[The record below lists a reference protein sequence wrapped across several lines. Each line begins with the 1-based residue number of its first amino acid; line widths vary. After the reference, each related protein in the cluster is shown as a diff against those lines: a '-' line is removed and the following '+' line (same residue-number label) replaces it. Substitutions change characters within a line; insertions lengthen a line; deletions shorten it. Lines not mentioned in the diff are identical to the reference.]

1 MTSITPL
8 SPIEIESFLL
18 QIAVLLGVA
27 YIGGQILKSWN
38 QPTLIG
44 NILGGVLLGPTILG
58 HWFPDFQ
65 MLIFKPDQTQT
76 NMLSAIT
83 WVGLLLFLMEAGID
97 VNINVLKRT
106 GSQSFWV
113 SSGGLVVP
121 LLSGFTLGALIPE
134 NFLIKPSDRFTLS
147 LFLAVSM
154 SISALPPIAMVLREK
169 SMLRHKI
176 GQIALGSAMI
186 DDIVAWI
193 LVAVMTSLYIT
204 GHFDG
209 LAAAKTSGAA
219 LMFLGI
225 SYAIARPLMTRFISW
240 HNRISPG
247 ASAQLSVLIFCG
259 ITGGVITSW
268 LGLESA
274 LGVFV
279 IGILIGAAPSLQKN
293 AVHALSLIVSAFLAP
308 LYFGLAGLR
317 LNLWTV
323 FEWDTFSLL
332 LTVLSVAFISK
343 LIGVYLGAS
352 IAGLSKW
359 ERIFLGFGMNA
370 RGGTEIIIATIGLS
384 IGLLSK
390 ELYSIIV
397 VMAIV
402 TVILAVPLMTWAL
415 SRVMPEGEPADPSAL
430 QFICEE
436 ALADPH
442 TALDAVQ
449 NEEIRLAKKLKK
461 YCLAMRNSEGSHGN
475 EQLQQI
481 VVPFDAVATSI
492 EFFQKQLASQT
503 LCPSTS
509 AQLIGLQ
516 NTLGLLRYI
525 EESFRVLCMNI
536 ANIPQQSAMFR
547 DWVTYADMFDLL
559 LDAMI
564 EALSLR
570 DTASVNKFTE
580 LTKNNGRFL
589 DGLRDDCF
597 TLGNI
602 EERNSLFQVA
612 HLFEQTLWLFQVIAH
627 TLRPVQA
634 LAVDGGESCS
644 PAGGNLT

>member
-1 MTSITPL
+1 MTSIRPL

-27 YIGGQILKSWN
+27 YVGGQVFKRWK

-44 NILGGVLLGPTILG
+44 NIIAGVLLGPTILG
-58 HWFPDFQ
+58 HWFPEFQ
-65 MLIFKPDQTQT
+65 ILIFKPDQTQA

-97 VNINVLKRT
+97 VNLNVLKRT
-106 GSQSFWV
+106 GSQSIWV
-113 SSGGLVVP
+113 SAGGLVIP
-121 LLSGFTLGALIPE
+121 MISGFTLGALIPE
-134 NFLIKPSDRFTLS
+134 NFLIKSSDRFTLS

-176 GQIALGSAMI
+176 GQIALGSAML

-193 LVAVMTSLYIT
+193 LVAVMTSLYLT

-209 LAAAKTSGAA
+209 LAAAKTTGAA
-219 LMFLGI
+219 LTFLGI
-225 SYAIARPLMTRFISW
+225 SYAVARPLMTRFISW
-240 HNRISPG
+240 HNGISPG
-247 ASAQLSVLIFCG
+247 ASSQLSILIFFG

-279 IGILIGAAPSLQKN
+279 VGILIGAAPSLQKN

-317 LNLWTV
+317 LNLWSV
-323 FEWDTFSLL
+323 LEWNTSGLL
-332 LTVLSVAFISK
+332 LTVLSVAFVSK
-343 LIGVYLGAS
+343 LIGVYLGAW

-359 ERIFLGFGMNA
+359 ERVTLGFGMNA

-390 ELYSIIV
+390 EIYSIII
-397 VMAIV
+397 VMAVV

-415 SRVMPEGEPADPSAL
+415 SKIALEGEPEDPLAL
-430 QFICEE
+430 QYICEE

-442 TALDAVQ
+442 TALDAVE
-449 NEEIRLAKKLKK
+449 NEEIRLARKLKK
-461 YCLAMRNSEGSHGN
+461 YCFNMRNSLGSN
-475 EQLQQI
+475 EDAQLQEI
-481 VVPFDAVATSI
+481 VVPFEAIAKSI
-492 EFFQKQLASQT
+492 EIFQKQIASQM
-503 LCPSTS
+503 LCPWTS

-525 EESFRVLCMNI
+525 EESLRLLCTNI
-536 ANIPQQSAMFR
+536 ANIRQPGPMTKNLKA
-547 DWVTYADMFDLL
+547 YADMLDSL

-564 EALSLR
+564 EALSLK
-570 DTASVNKFTE
+570 DAASIKKFTHLAE
-580 LTKNNGRFL
+580 DSGRLL
-589 DGLRDDCF
+589 DGLCDDYLI
-597 TLGNI
+597 LGNV
-602 EERNSLFQVA
+602 EERKSLFQIA
-612 HLFEQTLWLFQVIAH
+612 HVFEQTLWLFQVTSQ
-627 TLRPVQA
+627 TLRPLPA
-634 LAVDGGESCS
+634 LASNGD
-644 PAGGNLT
+644 

>member
-1 MTSITPL
+1 MTSIRPL

-27 YIGGQILKSWN
+27 YFCGQVFKRWQ

-44 NILGGVLLGPTILG
+44 NIIAGVILGPTILG
-58 HWFPDFQ
+58 HWFPEFQ
-65 MLIFKPDQTQT
+65 ILIFKPDQTQA

-97 VNINVLKRT
+97 VNLDVLKRT
-106 GSQSFWV
+106 GSQSILV
-113 SSGGLVVP
+113 SAGGLVIP
-121 LLSGFTLGALIPE
+121 MISGFTLGALIPE
-134 NFLIKPSDRFTLS
+134 SFLIKSSDRFTLS

-169 SMLRHKI
+169 TMLRHKI
-176 GQIALGSAMI
+176 GQIALGSAML

-193 LVAVMTSLYIT
+193 LVAVMTGLYLT

-209 LAAAKTSGAA
+209 LAAAKTTGAA
-219 LMFLGI
+219 LIFLGI
-225 SYAIARPLMTRFISW
+225 SYAVARPLMTRFISW
-240 HNRISPG
+240 HNGISPG
-247 ASAQLSVLIFCG
+247 ASAQLSILIFFG

-279 IGILIGAAPSLQKN
+279 VGILIGAAPSLQKN

-317 LNLWTV
+317 LNLWSIL
-323 FEWDTFSLL
+323 EWNTFCLL
-332 LTVLSVAFISK
+332 LTVLSVAFVSK
-343 LIGVYLGAS
+343 LIGVYLGARV
-352 IAGLSKW
+352 AGLSKW
-359 ERIFLGFGMNA
+359 ERICLGFGMNA

-390 ELYSIIV
+390 EIYSIII

-415 SRVMPEGEPADPSAL
+415 SKISPEGEPEDPSAL
-430 QFICEE
+430 QYICDE

-442 TALDAVQ
+442 TALDAVE
-449 NEEIRLAKKLKK
+449 NEEIRLARNLKK
-461 YCLAMRNSEGSHGN
+461 YCFAMRQSLVSN
-475 EQLQQI
+475 EDAQLQEI
-481 VVPFDAVATSI
+481 VVPFEAIATSI
-492 EFFQKQLASQT
+492 EIFQKQIASQM
-503 LCPSTS
+503 LCPWTS

-525 EESFRVLCMNI
+525 EESLRLMCTNI
-536 ANIPQQSAMFR
+536 INIRQLSPM
-547 DWVTYADMFDLL
+547 TKNLEEYAEMLDSL

-564 EALSLR
+564 EALSLK
-570 DTASVNKFTE
+570 DAASIKKFTHLAE
-580 LTKNNGRFL
+580 DSGRLLNGL
-589 DGLRDDCF
+589 CDDYL
-597 TLGNI
+597 TLGNV
-602 EERNSLFQVA
+602 EERKSLFQIA
-612 HLFEQTLWLFQVIAH
+612 HVYEQTLWLFQVTAQ
-627 TLRPVQA
+627 TLRPVPA
-634 LAVDGGESCS
+634 LASNGD
-644 PAGGNLT
+644 

>member
-1 MTSITPL
+1 MTSIRPL

-18 QIAVLLGVA
+18 QIAVLLGFA
-27 YIGGQILKSWN
+27 YVGGQVFKRWK

-44 NILGGVLLGPTILG
+44 NIIAGVLLGPTILG
-58 HWFPDFQ
+58 HWFPEFQ
-65 MLIFKPDQTQT
+65 ILIFKPDQTQA

-97 VNINVLKRT
+97 VNLNVLKRT
-106 GSQSFWV
+106 GSQSIWV
-113 SSGGLVVP
+113 SAGGLVIP
-121 LLSGFTLGALIPE
+121 MISGFTLGALIPE
-134 NFLIKPSDRFTLS
+134 NFLIKSSDRFTLS

-176 GQIALGSAMI
+176 GQIALGSAML

-193 LVAVMTSLYIT
+193 LVAVMTSLYLT

-209 LAAAKTSGAA
+209 LAAAKTTGAA
-219 LMFLGI
+219 LTFLGI
-225 SYAIARPLMTRFISW
+225 SYAVARPLMTRFISW
-240 HNRISPG
+240 HNVISPG
-247 ASAQLSVLIFCG
+247 ASAQLSILIFFG

-279 IGILIGAAPSLQKN
+279 VGILIGAAPSLQKN

-317 LNLWTV
+317 LNLWSV
-323 FEWDTFSLL
+323 LEWNTSGLL
-332 LTVLSVAFISK
+332 LTVLSVAFVSK
-343 LIGVYLGAS
+343 LIGVYLGAW

-359 ERIFLGFGMNA
+359 ERVTLGFGMNA

-390 ELYSIIV
+390 EIYSIII
-397 VMAIV
+397 VMAVV

-415 SRVMPEGEPADPSAL
+415 SKIALEGEPEDPLAL
-430 QFICEE
+430 QYICEE

-442 TALDAVQ
+442 TALDAVE
-449 NEEIRLAKKLKK
+449 NEEIRLARKLKK
-461 YCLAMRNSEGSHGN
+461 YCFTMRNSLGSN
-475 EQLQQI
+475 EDAQLQEI
-481 VVPFDAVATSI
+481 VVPFEAIAKSI
-492 EFFQKQLASQT
+492 EIFQKQIASQM
-503 LCPSTS
+503 LCPWTS

-525 EESFRVLCMNI
+525 EESLRLLCTNI
-536 ANIPQQSAMFR
+536 ANIRQPSPMTKNLKA
-547 DWVTYADMFDLL
+547 YADMLDSL

-564 EALSLR
+564 EALSLK
-570 DTASVNKFTE
+570 DAASIKKFTHLAE
-580 LTKNNGRFL
+580 DSGRLL
-589 DGLRDDCF
+589 DGLCDDYLI
-597 TLGNI
+597 LGNV
-602 EERNSLFQVA
+602 EERKSLFQIA
-612 HLFEQTLWLFQVIAH
+612 HVFEQTLWLFQVTSQ
-627 TLRPVQA
+627 TLRPLPA
-634 LAVDGGESCS
+634 LASNGD
-644 PAGGNLT
+644 

>member
-1 MTSITPL
+1 MTSIRPL

-27 YIGGQILKSWN
+27 YVGGQVFKRWK

-44 NILGGVLLGPTILG
+44 NIIAGVLLGPTILG
-58 HWFPDFQ
+58 HWFPEFQ
-65 MLIFKPDQTQT
+65 ILIFKPDQTQA

-97 VNINVLKRT
+97 VNLNVLKRT
-106 GSQSFWV
+106 GSQSIWV
-113 SSGGLVVP
+113 SAGGLVIP
-121 LLSGFTLGALIPE
+121 MISGFTLGALIPE
-134 NFLIKPSDRFTLS
+134 NFLIKSSDRFTLS

-176 GQIALGSAMI
+176 GQIALGSAML

-193 LVAVMTSLYIT
+193 LVAVMTSLYLT

-209 LAAAKTSGAA
+209 LAAAKTTGAA
-219 LMFLGI
+219 LTFLGI
-225 SYAIARPLMTRFISW
+225 SYAVARPLMTRFISW
-240 HNRISPG
+240 HNGISPG
-247 ASAQLSVLIFCG
+247 ASAQLSILIFFG

-279 IGILIGAAPSLQKN
+279 VGILIGAAPSLQKN

-317 LNLWTV
+317 LNLWSV
-323 FEWDTFSLL
+323 LEWNTSGLL
-332 LTVLSVAFISK
+332 LTVLSVAFVSK
-343 LIGVYLGAS
+343 LIGVYLGAW

-359 ERIFLGFGMNA
+359 ERVSLGFGMNA

-390 ELYSIIV
+390 EIYSIII
-397 VMAIV
+397 VMAVV

-415 SRVMPEGEPADPSAL
+415 SKIALEGEPEDPSAL
-430 QFICEE
+430 QYICEE

-442 TALDAVQ
+442 TALDAVE

-461 YCLAMRNSEGSHGN
+461 YCFTMRNSLGSN
-475 EQLQQI
+475 EDAQLQEI
-481 VVPFDAVATSI
+481 VVPFEAIAKSI
-492 EFFQKQLASQT
+492 EIFQKQIASQM
-503 LCPSTS
+503 LCPWTS

-525 EESFRVLCMNI
+525 EESLRLLCTNI
-536 ANIPQQSAMFR
+536 ANIRQPSPMTKNLKA
-547 DWVTYADMFDLL
+547 YADMLDSL

-564 EALSLR
+564 EALSLK
-570 DTASVNKFTE
+570 DAASIKKFTHLAE
-580 LTKNNGRFL
+580 DSGRLL
-589 DGLRDDCF
+589 DGLCDDYLI
-597 TLGNI
+597 LGNV
-602 EERNSLFQVA
+602 EERKSLFQIA
-612 HLFEQTLWLFQVIAH
+612 HVFEQTLWLFQVTSQ
-627 TLRPVQA
+627 TLRPLPA
-634 LAVDGGESCS
+634 LASNGD
-644 PAGGNLT
+644 

>member
-1 MTSITPL
+1 MTSIRPL

-18 QIAVLLGVA
+18 QIAVLLGIA
-27 YIGGQILKSWN
+27 YIGGQILKRWN

-58 HWFPDFQ
+58 HWFPEFQ
-65 MLIFKPDQTQT
+65 ILIFKPDQTQA

-97 VNINVLKRT
+97 VNLNVLRRT

-113 SSGGLVVP
+113 SAGGLVVP
-121 LLSGFTLGALIPE
+121 MLSGFMLGALIPD
-134 NFLIKPSDRFTLS
+134 NFLVKPSDRFTLS

-240 HNRISPG
+240 HNGISPG
-247 ASAQLSVLIFCG
+247 ASAQLSVLIFFG

-323 FEWDTFSLL
+323 LEWDTFSLL
-332 LTVLSVAFISK
+332 LAVLSVAFISK

-359 ERIFLGFGMNA
+359 ERLSLGFGMNA

-384 IGLLSK
+384 IGLLPK
-390 ELYSIIV
+390 EIYSIIV

-402 TVILAVPLMTWAL
+402 TVIMAVPLMTWAL
-415 SRVMPEGEPADPSAL
+415 SRVAPEGEPADPSAL

-442 TALDAVQ
+442 AALDAVQ
-449 NEEIRLAKKLKK
+449 NEEIRLAKKLKA
-461 YCLAMRNSEGSHGN
+461 YCLAMRNSGESSGN
-475 EQLQQI
+475 AQLQEI

-492 EFFQKQLASQT
+492 ELFQKQLASQT

-525 EESFRVLCMNI
+525 EESVRVLCINI
-536 ANIPQQSAMFR
+536 ADIPQQSSMFR
-547 DWVTYADMFDLL
+547 SWVAYADMLNLL
-559 LDAMI
+559 LDTMI

-570 DTASVNKFTE
+570 DAASVTKFAE
-580 LTKNNGRFL
+580 LAKDSGRLL
-589 DGLRDDCF
+589 DGLRDDCLS
-597 TLGNI
+597 LGNV
-602 EERNSLFQVA
+602 EERKSLFQVA
-612 HLFEQTLWLFQVIAH
+612 YLFEQTLWLFQVIAH
-627 TLRPVQA
+627 SIRPLPA
-634 LAVDGGESCS
+634 LEVDEGEVVHPSVA
-644 PAGGNLT
+644 P

>member
-1 MTSITPL
+1 MTSIRPL

-27 YIGGQILKSWN
+27 YVGGQVFKRWK

-44 NILGGVLLGPTILG
+44 NIIAGVLLGPTILG
-58 HWFPDFQ
+58 HWFPEFQ
-65 MLIFKPDQTQT
+65 ILIFKPDQTQA

-97 VNINVLKRT
+97 VNLNVLKRT
-106 GSQSFWV
+106 GSQSIWV
-113 SSGGLVVP
+113 SAGGLVIP
-121 LLSGFTLGALIPE
+121 MISGFTLGALIPE
-134 NFLIKPSDRFTLS
+134 NFLIKSSDRFTLS

-176 GQIALGSAMI
+176 GQIALGSAML

-193 LVAVMTSLYIT
+193 LVAVMTSLYLT

-209 LAAAKTSGAA
+209 LAAAKTTGAA
-219 LMFLGI
+219 LTFLGI
-225 SYAIARPLMTRFISW
+225 SYAVARPLMTCFISW
-240 HNRISPG
+240 HNGISPG
-247 ASAQLSVLIFCG
+247 ASAQLSILIFFG

-279 IGILIGAAPSLQKN
+279 VGILIGAAPSLQKN

-317 LNLWTV
+317 LNLWSV
-323 FEWDTFSLL
+323 LEWNTSGLL
-332 LTVLSVAFISK
+332 LTVLSVAFVSK
-343 LIGVYLGAS
+343 LIGVYLGAW

-359 ERIFLGFGMNA
+359 ERVTLGFGMNA

-390 ELYSIIV
+390 EIYSIII
-397 VMAIV
+397 VMAVV

-415 SRVMPEGEPADPSAL
+415 SKIALEGEPEDPLAL
-430 QFICEE
+430 QYICEE

-442 TALDAVQ
+442 TALDAVE

-461 YCLAMRNSEGSHGN
+461 YCFTMRNSLGSN
-475 EQLQQI
+475 EDAQLQEI
-481 VVPFDAVATSI
+481 VVPFEAIAKSI
-492 EFFQKQLASQT
+492 EIFQKQIASQM
-503 LCPSTS
+503 LCPWTS

-525 EESFRVLCMNI
+525 EESLRLLCTNI
-536 ANIPQQSAMFR
+536 ANIRQPSPMTKNLKA
-547 DWVTYADMFDLL
+547 YADMLDSL

-564 EALSLR
+564 EALSLK
-570 DTASVNKFTE
+570 DAASIKKFTHLAE
-580 LTKNNGRFL
+580 DSGRLL
-589 DGLRDDCF
+589 DGLCDDYLI
-597 TLGNI
+597 LGNV
-602 EERNSLFQVA
+602 EERKSLFQIA
-612 HLFEQTLWLFQVIAH
+612 HVFEQTLWLFQVTSQ
-627 TLRPVQA
+627 TLRPLPA
-634 LAVDGGESCS
+634 LASNGD
-644 PAGGNLT
+644 

>member
-1 MTSITPL
+1 MTSIRPL

-18 QIAVLLGVA
+18 QIAVLLGFA
-27 YIGGQILKSWN
+27 YVGGQVFKRWK

-44 NILGGVLLGPTILG
+44 NIIAGVLLGPTILG
-58 HWFPDFQ
+58 HWFPEFQ
-65 MLIFKPDQTQT
+65 ILIFKPDQTQA

-97 VNINVLKRT
+97 VNLNVLKRT
-106 GSQSFWV
+106 GSQSIWV
-113 SSGGLVVP
+113 SAGGLLIP
-121 LLSGFTLGALIPE
+121 MISGFMLGALIPE
-134 NFLIKPSDRFTLS
+134 NFLIKSSDRFTLS

-176 GQIALGSAMI
+176 GQIALGSAML

-193 LVAVMTSLYIT
+193 LVAVMTSLYLT

-209 LAAAKTSGAA
+209 LAAAKTTGAA
-219 LMFLGI
+219 LTFLGI
-225 SYAIARPLMTRFISW
+225 SYSVARPLMTRFISW
-240 HNRISPG
+240 HNGISPG
-247 ASAQLSVLIFCG
+247 ASAQLSILIFFG

-279 IGILIGAAPSLQKN
+279 VGILIGAAPSLQKN

-317 LNLWTV
+317 LNLWSV
-323 FEWDTFSLL
+323 LEWNTSGLL
-332 LTVLSVAFISK
+332 LTVLSVAFVSK
-343 LIGVYLGAS
+343 LIGVYLGAW

-359 ERIFLGFGMNA
+359 ERVTLGFGMNA

-390 ELYSIIV
+390 EIYSIII
-397 VMAIV
+397 VMAVV

-415 SRVMPEGEPADPSAL
+415 SKIALEGEPEDPLAL
-430 QFICEE
+430 QYICEE

-442 TALDAVQ
+442 TALDAVE
-449 NEEIRLAKKLKK
+449 NEEIRLARKLKK
-461 YCLAMRNSEGSHGN
+461 YCFNMRNSLGSN
-475 EQLQQI
+475 EDAQLQEI
-481 VVPFDAVATSI
+481 VVPFEAIAKSI
-492 EFFQKQLASQT
+492 EIFQKQIASQM
-503 LCPSTS
+503 LCPWTS

-525 EESFRVLCMNI
+525 EESLRLLCTNI
-536 ANIPQQSAMFR
+536 ANIRQPGPMTKNLKA
-547 DWVTYADMFDLL
+547 YADMLDSL

-564 EALSLR
+564 EAISLK
-570 DTASVNKFTE
+570 DAASIKKFTHLAE
-580 LTKNNGRFL
+580 DSGRLL
-589 DGLRDDCF
+589 DGLCDDYL
-597 TLGNI
+597 TLGNV
-602 EERNSLFQVA
+602 EERKSLFQIA
-612 HLFEQTLWLFQVIAH
+612 HVFEQTLWLFQVTAQ
-627 TLRPVQA
+627 TLRPVPA
-634 LAVDGGESCS
+634 LASNGD
-644 PAGGNLT
+644 

>member
-1 MTSITPL
+1 MTSIRPL

-27 YIGGQILKSWN
+27 YVGGQVFKRWK

-44 NILGGVLLGPTILG
+44 NIIAGVLLGPTILG
-58 HWFPDFQ
+58 HWFPEFQ
-65 MLIFKPDQTQT
+65 ILIFKPDQTQA

-97 VNINVLKRT
+97 VNLNVLKRT
-106 GSQSFWV
+106 GSQSIWV
-113 SSGGLVVP
+113 SAGGLVIP
-121 LLSGFTLGALIPE
+121 MISGFTLGALIPE
-134 NFLIKPSDRFTLS
+134 NFLIKSSDRFTLS

-176 GQIALGSAMI
+176 GQIALGSAML

-193 LVAVMTSLYIT
+193 LVAVMTSLYLT

-209 LAAAKTSGAA
+209 LAAAKTTGAA
-219 LMFLGI
+219 LTFLGI
-225 SYAIARPLMTRFISW
+225 SYAVARPLMTRFISW
-240 HNRISPG
+240 HNGISPG
-247 ASAQLSVLIFCG
+247 ASAQLSILIFFG

-279 IGILIGAAPSLQKN
+279 VGILIGAAPSLQKN

-317 LNLWTV
+317 LNLWSV
-323 FEWDTFSLL
+323 LEWNTSGLL
-332 LTVLSVAFISK
+332 LTVLSVAFVSK
-343 LIGVYLGAS
+343 LIGVYLGAW

-359 ERIFLGFGMNA
+359 ERVSLGFGMNA

-390 ELYSIIV
+390 EIYSIII
-397 VMAIV
+397 VMAVV

-415 SRVMPEGEPADPSAL
+415 SKIALEGEPEDPSAL

-442 TALDAVQ
+442 TALDAVE
-449 NEEIRLAKKLKK
+449 NEEIRLARKLKE
-461 YCLAMRNSEGSHGN
+461 YCFAMRNSLGSN
-475 EQLQQI
+475 EDAQLQEI
-481 VVPFDAVATSI
+481 VVPFEAIAKSI
-492 EFFQKQLASQT
+492 EIFQKQIASQM
-503 LCPSTS
+503 LCPWTS

-525 EESFRVLCMNI
+525 EESLRLLCTNI
-536 ANIPQQSAMFR
+536 ANIRQPSPMTKNLKA
-547 DWVTYADMFDLL
+547 YADMLDSL

-564 EALSLR
+564 EALSLK
-570 DTASVNKFTE
+570 DAASIKKFTHLAE
-580 LTKNNGRFL
+580 DSGRLL
-589 DGLRDDCF
+589 DGLCDDYLI
-597 TLGNI
+597 LGNV
-602 EERNSLFQVA
+602 EERKSLFQIA
-612 HLFEQTLWLFQVIAH
+612 HVFEQTLWLFQVTSQ
-627 TLRPVQA
+627 TLRPLPA
-634 LAVDGGESCS
+634 LASNGD
-644 PAGGNLT
+644 

>member
-1 MTSITPL
+1 MTSIRPL

-27 YIGGQILKSWN
+27 YVGGQVFKRWK

-44 NILGGVLLGPTILG
+44 NIIAGVLLGPTILG
-58 HWFPDFQ
+58 HWFPEFQ
-65 MLIFKPDQTQT
+65 ILIFKPDQTQA

-97 VNINVLKRT
+97 VNLNVLKRT
-106 GSQSFWV
+106 GSQSIWV
-113 SSGGLVVP
+113 SAGGLVIP
-121 LLSGFTLGALIPE
+121 MISGFTLGALIPE
-134 NFLIKPSDRFTLS
+134 NFLIKSSDRFTLS

-176 GQIALGSAMI
+176 GQIALGSAML

-193 LVAVMTSLYIT
+193 LVAVMTSLYLT

-209 LAAAKTSGAA
+209 LAAAKTTGAA
-219 LMFLGI
+219 LTFLGI
-225 SYAIARPLMTRFISW
+225 SYAVARPLMTRFISW
-240 HNRISPG
+240 HNVISPG
-247 ASAQLSVLIFCG
+247 ASAQLSILIFFG

-279 IGILIGAAPSLQKN
+279 VGILIGAAPSLQKN

-317 LNLWTV
+317 LNLWSV
-323 FEWDTFSLL
+323 LEWNTSGLL
-332 LTVLSVAFISK
+332 LTVLSVAFVSK
-343 LIGVYLGAS
+343 LIGVYLGAW

-359 ERIFLGFGMNA
+359 ERVTLGFGMNA

-390 ELYSIIV
+390 EIYSIII
-397 VMAIV
+397 VMAVV

-415 SRVMPEGEPADPSAL
+415 SKIALEGEPEDPLAL
-430 QFICEE
+430 QYICEE

-442 TALDAVQ
+442 TALDAVE
-449 NEEIRLAKKLKK
+449 NEEIRLARKLKK
-461 YCLAMRNSEGSHGN
+461 YCFTMRNSFGSN
-475 EQLQQI
+475 EDAQLQEI
-481 VVPFDAVATSI
+481 VVPFEAIAKSI
-492 EFFQKQLASQT
+492 EIFQKQIASQM
-503 LCPSTS
+503 LCPWTS

-525 EESFRVLCMNI
+525 EESLRLLCTNI
-536 ANIPQQSAMFR
+536 ANIRQPSPMTKNLKA
-547 DWVTYADMFDLL
+547 YADMLDSL

-564 EALSLR
+564 EALSLK
-570 DTASVNKFTE
+570 DAASIKKFTHLAE
-580 LTKNNGRFL
+580 DSGRLL
-589 DGLRDDCF
+589 DGLCDDYLI
-597 TLGNI
+597 LGNV
-602 EERNSLFQVA
+602 EERKSLFQIA
-612 HLFEQTLWLFQVIAH
+612 HVFEQTLWLFQVTSQ
-627 TLRPVQA
+627 TLRPLPA
-634 LAVDGGESCS
+634 LASNGD
-644 PAGGNLT
+644 

>member
-1 MTSITPL
+1 MTSIRPL

-27 YIGGQILKSWN
+27 YVGGQVFKRWK

-44 NILGGVLLGPTILG
+44 NIIAGVLLGPTILG
-58 HWFPDFQ
+58 HWFPEFQ
-65 MLIFKPDQTQT
+65 ILIFKPDQTQA

-97 VNINVLKRT
+97 VNLNVLKRT
-106 GSQSFWV
+106 GSQSIWV
-113 SSGGLVVP
+113 SAGGLVIP
-121 LLSGFTLGALIPE
+121 MISGFTLGALIPE
-134 NFLIKPSDRFTLS
+134 NFLIKSSDRFTLS

-176 GQIALGSAMI
+176 GQIALGSAML

-193 LVAVMTSLYIT
+193 LVAVMTSLYLT

-209 LAAAKTSGAA
+209 LAAAKTTGAA
-219 LMFLGI
+219 LTFLGI
-225 SYAIARPLMTRFISW
+225 SYAVARPLMTRFISW
-240 HNRISPG
+240 HNGISPG
-247 ASAQLSVLIFCG
+247 ASAQLSILIFFG

-279 IGILIGAAPSLQKN
+279 VGILIGAAPSLQKN

-317 LNLWTV
+317 LNLWSV
-323 FEWDTFSLL
+323 LEWNTSGLL
-332 LTVLSVAFISK
+332 LTVLSVAFVSK
-343 LIGVYLGAS
+343 LIGVYLGAW

-359 ERIFLGFGMNA
+359 ERVSLGFGMNA

-390 ELYSIIV
+390 EIYSIII
-397 VMAIV
+397 VMAVV

-415 SRVMPEGEPADPSAL
+415 SKIALEGEPEDPSAL

-442 TALDAVQ
+442 TALDAVE

-461 YCLAMRNSEGSHGN
+461 YCFTMRNSLGSN
-475 EQLQQI
+475 EDAQLQEI
-481 VVPFDAVATSI
+481 VVPFEAIAKSI
-492 EFFQKQLASQT
+492 EIFQKQIASQM
-503 LCPSTS
+503 LCPWTS

-525 EESFRVLCMNI
+525 EESLRLLCTNI
-536 ANIPQQSAMFR
+536 ANIRQPSPMTKNLKA
-547 DWVTYADMFDLL
+547 YADMLDSL

-564 EALSLR
+564 EALSLK
-570 DTASVNKFTE
+570 DAASIKKFTHLAE
-580 LTKNNGRFL
+580 DSGRLL
-589 DGLRDDCF
+589 DGLCDDYLI
-597 TLGNI
+597 LGNV
-602 EERNSLFQVA
+602 EERKSLFQIA
-612 HLFEQTLWLFQVIAH
+612 HVFEQTLWLFQVTSQ
-627 TLRPVQA
+627 TLRPLPA
-634 LAVDGGESCS
+634 LASNGD
-644 PAGGNLT
+644 

>member
-1 MTSITPL
+1 MTSIRPL

-27 YIGGQILKSWN
+27 YVGGQVFKRWK

-44 NILGGVLLGPTILG
+44 NIIAGVLLGPTILG
-58 HWFPDFQ
+58 HWFPEFQ
-65 MLIFKPDQTQT
+65 ILIFKPDQTQA

-97 VNINVLKRT
+97 VNLNVLKRT
-106 GSQSFWV
+106 GSQSIWV
-113 SSGGLVVP
+113 SAGGLVIP
-121 LLSGFTLGALIPE
+121 MISGFTLGALIPE
-134 NFLIKPSDRFTLS
+134 NFLIKSSDRFTLS

-176 GQIALGSAMI
+176 GQIALGSAML

-193 LVAVMTSLYIT
+193 LVAVMTSLYLT

-209 LAAAKTSGAA
+209 LAAAKTTGAA
-219 LMFLGI
+219 LTFLGI
-225 SYAIARPLMTRFISW
+225 SYAVARPLMTRFISW
-240 HNRISPG
+240 HNGISPG
-247 ASAQLSVLIFCG
+247 ASAQLSILIFFG

-279 IGILIGAAPSLQKN
+279 VGILIGAAPSLQKN

-317 LNLWTV
+317 LNLWSV
-323 FEWDTFSLL
+323 LEWNTSGLL
-332 LTVLSVAFISK
+332 LTVLSVAFVSK
-343 LIGVYLGAS
+343 LIGVYLGAW

-359 ERIFLGFGMNA
+359 ERVTLGFGMNA

-390 ELYSIIV
+390 EIYSIII
-397 VMAIV
+397 VMAVV

-415 SRVMPEGEPADPSAL
+415 SKIALEGEPEDPLAL
-430 QFICEE
+430 QYICEE

-442 TALDAVQ
+442 TALDAVE
-449 NEEIRLAKKLKK
+449 NEEIRLARKLKE
-461 YCLAMRNSEGSHGN
+461 YCFAMRNSLGSN
-475 EQLQQI
+475 EDAQLQEI
-481 VVPFDAVATSI
+481 VVPFEAIAKSI
-492 EFFQKQLASQT
+492 EIFQKQIASQM
-503 LCPSTS
+503 LCPWTS

-525 EESFRVLCMNI
+525 EESLRLLCTNI
-536 ANIPQQSAMFR
+536 ANIRQPSPMTKNLKA
-547 DWVTYADMFDLL
+547 YADMLDSL

-564 EALSLR
+564 EALSLK
-570 DTASVNKFTE
+570 DAASIKKFTHLAE
-580 LTKNNGRFL
+580 DSGRLL
-589 DGLRDDCF
+589 DGLCDDYLI
-597 TLGNI
+597 LGNV
-602 EERNSLFQVA
+602 EERKSLFQIA
-612 HLFEQTLWLFQVIAH
+612 HVFEQTLWLFQVTSQ
-627 TLRPVQA
+627 TLRPLPA
-634 LAVDGGESCS
+634 LASNGD
-644 PAGGNLT
+644 

>member
-1 MTSITPL
+1 MTSIRPL

-27 YIGGQILKSWN
+27 YVGGQVFKRWK

-44 NILGGVLLGPTILG
+44 NIIAGVLLGPTILG
-58 HWFPDFQ
+58 HWFPEFQ
-65 MLIFKPDQTQT
+65 ILIFKPDQTQA

-97 VNINVLKRT
+97 VNLNVLKRT
-106 GSQSFWV
+106 GSQSIWV
-113 SSGGLVVP
+113 SAGGLVIP
-121 LLSGFTLGALIPE
+121 MISGFTLGALIPE
-134 NFLIKPSDRFTLS
+134 NFLIKSSDRFTLS

-176 GQIALGSAMI
+176 GQIALGSAML

-193 LVAVMTSLYIT
+193 LVAVMTSLYLT

-209 LAAAKTSGAA
+209 LAAAKTTGAA
-219 LMFLGI
+219 LTFLGI
-225 SYAIARPLMTRFISW
+225 SYAVARPLMTRFISW
-240 HNRISPG
+240 HNVISPG
-247 ASAQLSVLIFCG
+247 ASAQLSILIFFG

-279 IGILIGAAPSLQKN
+279 VGILIGAAPSLQKN

-317 LNLWTV
+317 LNLWSV
-323 FEWDTFSLL
+323 LEWNTSGLL
-332 LTVLSVAFISK
+332 LTVLSVAFVSK
-343 LIGVYLGAS
+343 LIGVYLGAW

-359 ERIFLGFGMNA
+359 ERVSLGFGMNA

-390 ELYSIIV
+390 EIYSIII
-397 VMAIV
+397 VMAVV

-415 SRVMPEGEPADPSAL
+415 SKIALEGEPEDPSAL
-430 QFICEE
+430 QYICEE

-442 TALDAVQ
+442 TALDAVE
-449 NEEIRLAKKLKK
+449 NEEIRLARKLKE
-461 YCLAMRNSEGSHGN
+461 YCFAMRNSLGSN
-475 EQLQQI
+475 EDAQLQEI
-481 VVPFDAVATSI
+481 VVPFEAIAKSI
-492 EFFQKQLASQT
+492 EIFQKQIASQM
-503 LCPSTS
+503 LCPWTS

-525 EESFRVLCMNI
+525 EESLRLLCTNI
-536 ANIPQQSAMFR
+536 ANIRQPSPMTKNLKA
-547 DWVTYADMFDLL
+547 YADMLDSL

-564 EALSLR
+564 EALSLK
-570 DTASVNKFTE
+570 DAASIKKFTHLAE
-580 LTKNNGRFL
+580 DSGRLL
-589 DGLRDDCF
+589 DGLCDDYLI
-597 TLGNI
+597 LGNV
-602 EERNSLFQVA
+602 EERKSLFQIA
-612 HLFEQTLWLFQVIAH
+612 HVFEQTLWLFQVTAQ
-627 TLRPVQA
+627 TLRPLPA
-634 LAVDGGESCS
+634 LASNGD
-644 PAGGNLT
+644 

>member
-1 MTSITPL
+1 MTSIRPL

-27 YIGGQILKSWN
+27 YIGGQILKRWN

-58 HWFPDFQ
+58 HWFPEFQ
-65 MLIFKPDQTQT
+65 ILIFKPDQTQA

-97 VNINVLKRT
+97 VNLNVLRRT

-113 SSGGLVVP
+113 SAGGLVVP
-121 LLSGFTLGALIPE
+121 MLSGFMLGALIPD
-134 NFLIKPSDRFTLS
+134 NFLVKPSDRFTLS

-240 HNRISPG
+240 HNGISPG
-247 ASAQLSVLIFCG
+247 ASAQLSVLIFFG

-323 FEWDTFSLL
+323 LEWDTFSLL
-332 LTVLSVAFISK
+332 LAVLSVAFISK

-359 ERIFLGFGMNA
+359 ERLSLGFGMNA

-384 IGLLSK
+384 IGLLPK
-390 ELYSIIV
+390 EIYSIIV

-402 TVILAVPLMTWAL
+402 TVIMAVPLMTWAL
-415 SRVMPEGEPADPSAL
+415 SRVAPEGEPADPSAL

-449 NEEIRLAKKLKK
+449 NEEIRLAKKLKA
-461 YCLAMRNSEGSHGN
+461 YCLAMRNSGESSGN
-475 EQLQQI
+475 AQLQEI
-481 VVPFDAVATSI
+481 VVPFEAVATSI
-492 EFFQKQLASQT
+492 ELFQKQLASQT

-525 EESFRVLCMNI
+525 EESVRVLCINI
-536 ANIPQQSAMFR
+536 ADIPQQSSMFR
-547 DWVTYADMFDLL
+547 SWVAYADMLNLL
-559 LDAMI
+559 LDTMI

-570 DTASVNKFTE
+570 DAASITKFAE
-580 LTKNNGRFL
+580 LAKDSGRLL
-589 DGLRDDCF
+589 DGLRDDCLS
-597 TLGNI
+597 LGNV
-602 EERNSLFQVA
+602 EERKSLFQVA
-612 HLFEQTLWLFQVIAH
+612 YLFEQTLWLFQVIAH
-627 TLRPVQA
+627 SIRPLPV
-634 LAVDGGESCS
+634 LEVGGCEVVHPSVA
-644 PAGGNLT
+644 P

>member
-1 MTSITPL
+1 MTSIRPL

-27 YIGGQILKSWN
+27 YVGGQVFKRWK

-44 NILGGVLLGPTILG
+44 NIIAGVLLGPTILG
-58 HWFPDFQ
+58 HWFPEFQ
-65 MLIFKPDQTQT
+65 ILIFKPDQTQA

-97 VNINVLKRT
+97 VNLNVLKRT
-106 GSQSFWV
+106 GSQSIWV
-113 SSGGLVVP
+113 SAGGLVIP
-121 LLSGFTLGALIPE
+121 MISGFTLGALIPE
-134 NFLIKPSDRFTLS
+134 NFLIKSSDRFTLS

-176 GQIALGSAMI
+176 GQIALGSAML

-193 LVAVMTSLYIT
+193 LVAVMTSLYLT

-209 LAAAKTSGAA
+209 LAAAKTTGAA
-219 LMFLGI
+219 LTFLGI
-225 SYAIARPLMTRFISW
+225 SYAVARPLMTRFISW
-240 HNRISPG
+240 HNGISPG
-247 ASAQLSVLIFCG
+247 ASAQLSILIFFG

-279 IGILIGAAPSLQKN
+279 VGILIGAAPSLQKN

-317 LNLWTV
+317 LNLWSV
-323 FEWDTFSLL
+323 LEWNTSCLL
-332 LTVLSVAFISK
+332 LTVLSVAFVSK
-343 LIGVYLGAS
+343 LIGVYLGAW

-359 ERIFLGFGMNA
+359 ERVTLGFGMNA

-390 ELYSIIV
+390 EIYSIII
-397 VMAIV
+397 VMAVV

-415 SRVMPEGEPADPSAL
+415 SKIALEGEPEDPSAL
-430 QFICEE
+430 QYICEE

-442 TALDAVQ
+442 TALDAVE

-461 YCLAMRNSEGSHGN
+461 YCFTMRNSLGSN
-475 EQLQQI
+475 EDAQLQEI
-481 VVPFDAVATSI
+481 VVPFEAIAKSI
-492 EFFQKQLASQT
+492 EIFQKQIASQM
-503 LCPSTS
+503 LCPWTS

-525 EESFRVLCMNI
+525 EESLRLLCTNI
-536 ANIPQQSAMFR
+536 ANIRQPSPMTKNLKA
-547 DWVTYADMFDLL
+547 YADMLDSL

-564 EALSLR
+564 EALSLK
-570 DTASVNKFTE
+570 DAASIKKFTHLAE
-580 LTKNNGRFL
+580 DSGRLL
-589 DGLRDDCF
+589 DGLCDDYLI
-597 TLGNI
+597 LGNV
-602 EERNSLFQVA
+602 EERKSLFQIA
-612 HLFEQTLWLFQVIAH
+612 HVFEQTLWLFQVTSQ
-627 TLRPVQA
+627 TLRPLPA
-634 LAVDGGESCS
+634 LASNGD
-644 PAGGNLT
+644 

>member
-1 MTSITPL
+1 MTSIRPL

-27 YIGGQILKSWN
+27 YVGGQVFKRWK

-44 NILGGVLLGPTILG
+44 NIIAGVLLGPTILG
-58 HWFPDFQ
+58 HWFPEFQ
-65 MLIFKPDQTQT
+65 ILIFKPDQTQA

-97 VNINVLKRT
+97 VNLNVLKRT
-106 GSQSFWV
+106 GSQSIWV
-113 SSGGLVVP
+113 SAGGLVIP
-121 LLSGFTLGALIPE
+121 MISGFTLGALIPE
-134 NFLIKPSDRFTLS
+134 NFLIKSSDRFTLS

-176 GQIALGSAMI
+176 GQIALGSAML

-193 LVAVMTSLYIT
+193 LVAVMTSLYLT

-209 LAAAKTSGAA
+209 LAAAKTTGAA
-219 LMFLGI
+219 LTFLGI
-225 SYAIARPLMTRFISW
+225 SYAVARPLMTRFISW
-240 HNRISPG
+240 HNGISPG
-247 ASAQLSVLIFCG
+247 ASAQLSILIFFG

-279 IGILIGAAPSLQKN
+279 VGILIGAAPSLQKN

-317 LNLWTV
+317 LNLWSV
-323 FEWDTFSLL
+323 LEWNTSGLL
-332 LTVLSVAFISK
+332 LTVLSVAFVSK
-343 LIGVYLGAS
+343 LIGVYLGAW

-359 ERIFLGFGMNA
+359 ERVSLGFGMNA

-390 ELYSIIV
+390 EIYSIII
-397 VMAIV
+397 VMAVV

-415 SRVMPEGEPADPSAL
+415 SKIALEGEPEDPLAL
-430 QFICEE
+430 QYICEE

-442 TALDAVQ
+442 TALDAVE

-461 YCLAMRNSEGSHGN
+461 YCFTMRNSLGSN
-475 EQLQQI
+475 EDAQLQEI
-481 VVPFDAVATSI
+481 VVPFEAIAKSI
-492 EFFQKQLASQT
+492 EIFQKQIASQM
-503 LCPSTS
+503 LCPWTS

-525 EESFRVLCMNI
+525 EESLRLLCTNI
-536 ANIPQQSAMFR
+536 ANIRQPSPMTKNLKA
-547 DWVTYADMFDLL
+547 YADMLDSL

-564 EALSLR
+564 EALSLK
-570 DTASVNKFTE
+570 DAASIKKFTHLAE
-580 LTKNNGRFL
+580 DSGRLL
-589 DGLRDDCF
+589 DGLCDDYLI
-597 TLGNI
+597 LGNV
-602 EERNSLFQVA
+602 EERKSLFQIA
-612 HLFEQTLWLFQVIAH
+612 HVFEQTLWLFQVTAQ
-627 TLRPVQA
+627 TLRPVPA
-634 LAVDGGESCS
+634 LASNGD
-644 PAGGNLT
+644 

>member
-1 MTSITPL
+1 MTSIRPL

-18 QIAVLLGVA
+18 QIAVLLGFA
-27 YIGGQILKSWN
+27 YVGGQVFKRWK

-44 NILGGVLLGPTILG
+44 NIIAGVLLGPTILG
-58 HWFPDFQ
+58 HWFPEFQ
-65 MLIFKPDQTQT
+65 ILIFKPDQTQA

-97 VNINVLKRT
+97 VNLNVLKRT
-106 GSQSFWV
+106 GSQSIWV
-113 SSGGLVVP
+113 SAGGLLIP
-121 LLSGFTLGALIPE
+121 MISGFMLGALIPE
-134 NFLIKPSDRFTLS
+134 NFLIKSSDRFTLS

-176 GQIALGSAMI
+176 GQIALGSAML

-193 LVAVMTSLYIT
+193 LVAVMTSLYLT

-209 LAAAKTSGAA
+209 LAAAKTTGAA
-219 LMFLGI
+219 LTFLGI
-225 SYAIARPLMTRFISW
+225 SYSVARPLMTRFISW
-240 HNRISPG
+240 HNGISPG
-247 ASAQLSVLIFCG
+247 ASAQLSILIFFG

-279 IGILIGAAPSLQKN
+279 VGILIGAAPSLQKN

-317 LNLWTV
+317 LNLWNV
-323 FEWDTFSLL
+323 LEWNTSGLL
-332 LTVLSVAFISK
+332 LTVLSVAFVSK
-343 LIGVYLGAS
+343 LIGVYLGAW

-359 ERIFLGFGMNA
+359 ERVTLGFGMNA

-390 ELYSIIV
+390 EIYSIII
-397 VMAIV
+397 VMAVV

-415 SRVMPEGEPADPSAL
+415 SKIALEGEPEDPLAL
-430 QFICEE
+430 QYICEE

-442 TALDAVQ
+442 TALDAVE
-449 NEEIRLAKKLKK
+449 NEEIRLARKLKK
-461 YCLAMRNSEGSHGN
+461 YCFNMRNSLGSN
-475 EQLQQI
+475 EDAQLQEI
-481 VVPFDAVATSI
+481 VVPFEAIAKSI
-492 EFFQKQLASQT
+492 EIFQKQIASQM
-503 LCPSTS
+503 LCPWTS

-525 EESFRVLCMNI
+525 EESLRLLCTNI
-536 ANIPQQSAMFR
+536 ANIRQPGPMTKNLKA
-547 DWVTYADMFDLL
+547 YADMLDSL

-564 EALSLR
+564 EALSLK
-570 DTASVNKFTE
+570 DAVSIKKFTHLAE
-580 LTKNNGRFL
+580 DSGRLL
-589 DGLRDDCF
+589 DGLCDDYL
-597 TLGNI
+597 TLGNV
-602 EERNSLFQVA
+602 EERKSLFQIA
-612 HLFEQTLWLFQVIAH
+612 HVFEQTLWLFQVTAQ
-627 TLRPVQA
+627 TLRPVPA
-634 LAVDGGESCS
+634 LASNGE
-644 PAGGNLT
+644 

>member
-1 MTSITPL
+1 MTSIRPL

-27 YIGGQILKSWN
+27 YFCGQVFKRWQ

-44 NILGGVLLGPTILG
+44 NIIAGVILGPTILG
-58 HWFPDFQ
+58 HWFPEFQ
-65 MLIFKPDQTQT
+65 ILIFKPDQTQA

-97 VNINVLKRT
+97 VNLDVLKRT
-106 GSQSFWV
+106 GSQSILV
-113 SSGGLVVP
+113 SAGGLVIP
-121 LLSGFTLGALIPE
+121 MISGFTLGALIPE
-134 NFLIKPSDRFTLS
+134 SFLIKSSDRFTLS

-169 SMLRHKI
+169 TMLRHKI
-176 GQIALGSAMI
+176 GQIALGSAML

-193 LVAVMTSLYIT
+193 LVAVMTGLYLT

-209 LAAAKTSGAA
+209 LAAAKTTGAA
-219 LMFLGI
+219 LIFLGI
-225 SYAIARPLMTRFISW
+225 SYAVARPLMTRFISW
-240 HNRISPG
+240 HNGISPG
-247 ASAQLSVLIFCG
+247 ASAQLSILIFFG

-279 IGILIGAAPSLQKN
+279 VGILIGAAPSLQKN

-317 LNLWTV
+317 LNLWSIL
-323 FEWDTFSLL
+323 EWNTFCLL
-332 LTVLSVAFISK
+332 LTVLCVAFVSK
-343 LIGVYLGAS
+343 LIGVYLGARL
-352 IAGLSKW
+352 AGLSKW
-359 ERIFLGFGMNA
+359 ERICLGFGMNA

-390 ELYSIIV
+390 EIYSIII

-415 SRVMPEGEPADPSAL
+415 SKISPEGEPEDPSAL
-430 QFICEE
+430 QYICDE

-442 TALDAVQ
+442 TALDAVE
-449 NEEIRLAKKLKK
+449 NEEIRLARKLKK
-461 YCLAMRNSEGSHGN
+461 YCFAMRQSLVSN
-475 EQLQQI
+475 EDAQLQEI
-481 VVPFDAVATSI
+481 VVPFEAIATSI
-492 EFFQKQLASQT
+492 EIFQKQIASQM
-503 LCPSTS
+503 LCPWTS

-525 EESFRVLCMNI
+525 EESLRLMCTNI
-536 ANIPQQSAMFR
+536 INIRQLSPMTKNLEA
-547 DWVTYADMFDLL
+547 YAEMLDSL

-564 EALSLR
+564 EALSLK
-570 DTASVNKFTE
+570 DAASIKKFTHLAE
-580 LTKNNGRFL
+580 DSGRLLNGL
-589 DGLRDDCF
+589 CDDYL
-597 TLGNI
+597 TLGNV
-602 EERNSLFQVA
+602 EERKSLFQIA
-612 HLFEQTLWLFQVIAH
+612 HVYEQTLWLFQVTAQ
-627 TLRPVQA
+627 TLRPVPA
-634 LAVDGGESCS
+634 LASNGD
-644 PAGGNLT
+644 

>member
-1 MTSITPL
+1 MTSIRPL

-27 YIGGQILKSWN
+27 YIGGQILKRWN

-58 HWFPDFQ
+58 HWFPEFQ
-65 MLIFKPDQTQT
+65 ILIFKPDQTQA

-97 VNINVLKRT
+97 VNLNVLRRT

-113 SSGGLVVP
+113 SAGGLVVP
-121 LLSGFTLGALIPE
+121 MLSGFMLGALIPD
-134 NFLIKPSDRFTLS
+134 NFLVKPSDRFTLS

-240 HNRISPG
+240 HNGISPG
-247 ASAQLSVLIFCG
+247 ASAQLSVLIFFG

-323 FEWDTFSLL
+323 LEWDTFSLL
-332 LTVLSVAFISK
+332 LAVLSVAFISK

-359 ERIFLGFGMNA
+359 ERLSLGFGMNA

-384 IGLLSK
+384 IGLLPK
-390 ELYSIIV
+390 EIYSIIV

-402 TVILAVPLMTWAL
+402 TVIMAVPLMTWAL
-415 SRVMPEGEPADPSAL
+415 SRVAPEGEPADPSAL

-442 TALDAVQ
+442 AALDAVQ
-449 NEEIRLAKKLKK
+449 NEEIRLAKKLKA
-461 YCLAMRNSEGSHGN
+461 YCLAMRNSGESSGN
-475 EQLQQI
+475 AQLQEI
-481 VVPFDAVATSI
+481 VVPFEAVATSI
-492 EFFQKQLASQT
+492 ELFQKQLASQT

-525 EESFRVLCMNI
+525 EESVRVLCTNI
-536 ANIPQQSAMFR
+536 ADIPQQSSMFR
-547 DWVTYADMFDLL
+547 SWVAYADMLNLL
-559 LDAMI
+559 LDTMI

-570 DTASVNKFTE
+570 DAASVTKFAE
-580 LTKNNGRFL
+580 LAKDSGRLL
-589 DGLRDDCF
+589 DGLRDDCLS
-597 TLGNI
+597 LGNV
-602 EERNSLFQVA
+602 EERKSLFQVA
-612 HLFEQTLWLFQVIAH
+612 YLFEQTLWLFQVIAH
-627 TLRPVQA
+627 SIRPLPV
-634 LAVDGGESCS
+634 LEVGGCEVVHPSVA
-644 PAGGNLT
+644 P

>member
-1 MTSITPL
+1 MTSIRPL

-27 YIGGQILKSWN
+27 YVGGQVFKRWK

-44 NILGGVLLGPTILG
+44 NIIAGVLLGPTILG
-58 HWFPDFQ
+58 HWFPEFQ
-65 MLIFKPDQTQT
+65 ILIFKPDQTQA

-97 VNINVLKRT
+97 VNLNVLKRT
-106 GSQSFWV
+106 GSHSIWV
-113 SSGGLVVP
+113 SAGGLVIP
-121 LLSGFTLGALIPE
+121 MISGFTLGALIPE
-134 NFLIKPSDRFTLS
+134 NFLIKSSDRFTLS

-176 GQIALGSAMI
+176 GQIALGSAML

-193 LVAVMTSLYIT
+193 LVAVMTSLYLT

-209 LAAAKTSGAA
+209 LAAAKTTGAA
-219 LMFLGI
+219 LTFLGI
-225 SYAIARPLMTRFISW
+225 SYAVARPLMTRFISW
-240 HNRISPG
+240 HNGISPG
-247 ASAQLSVLIFCG
+247 ASAQLSILIFFG

-279 IGILIGAAPSLQKN
+279 VGILIGAAPSLQKN

-317 LNLWTV
+317 LNLWSV
-323 FEWDTFSLL
+323 LEWNTSGLL
-332 LTVLSVAFISK
+332 LTVLSVAFVSK
-343 LIGVYLGAS
+343 LIGVYLGAW

-359 ERIFLGFGMNA
+359 ERVTLGFGMNA

-390 ELYSIIV
+390 EIYSIII
-397 VMAIV
+397 VMAVV

-415 SRVMPEGEPADPSAL
+415 SKIALEGEPEDPSAL

-442 TALDAVQ
+442 TALDAVE
-449 NEEIRLAKKLKK
+449 NEEIRLARKLKE
-461 YCLAMRNSEGSHGN
+461 YCFAMRNSLGSN
-475 EQLQQI
+475 EDAQLQEI
-481 VVPFDAVATSI
+481 VVPFEAIAKSI
-492 EFFQKQLASQT
+492 EIFQKQIASQM
-503 LCPSTS
+503 LCPWTS

-525 EESFRVLCMNI
+525 EESLRLLCTNI
-536 ANIPQQSAMFR
+536 ANIRQPSPMTKNLKA
-547 DWVTYADMFDLL
+547 YADMLDSL

-564 EALSLR
+564 EALSLK
-570 DTASVNKFTE
+570 DAASIKKFTHLAE
-580 LTKNNGRFL
+580 DSGRLL
-589 DGLRDDCF
+589 DGLCDDYLI
-597 TLGNI
+597 LGNV
-602 EERNSLFQVA
+602 EERKSLFQIA
-612 HLFEQTLWLFQVIAH
+612 HVFEQTLWLFQVTSQ
-627 TLRPVQA
+627 TLRPLPA
-634 LAVDGGESCS
+634 LASNGD
-644 PAGGNLT
+644 

>member
-1 MTSITPL
+1 MTSIRPL

-18 QIAVLLGVA
+18 QIAVLLGFA
-27 YIGGQILKSWN
+27 YVGGQVFKRWK

-44 NILGGVLLGPTILG
+44 NIIAGVLLGPTILG
-58 HWFPDFQ
+58 HWFPEFQ
-65 MLIFKPDQTQT
+65 ILIFKPDQTQA

-97 VNINVLKRT
+97 VNLNVLKRT
-106 GSQSFWV
+106 GSQSIWV
-113 SSGGLVVP
+113 SAGGLVIP
-121 LLSGFTLGALIPE
+121 MISGFTLGALIPE
-134 NFLIKPSDRFTLS
+134 NFLIKSSDRFTLS

-176 GQIALGSAMI
+176 GQIALGSAML

-193 LVAVMTSLYIT
+193 LVAVMTSLYLT

-209 LAAAKTSGAA
+209 LAAAKTTGAA
-219 LMFLGI
+219 LTFLGI
-225 SYAIARPLMTRFISW
+225 SYAVARPLMTRFISW
-240 HNRISPG
+240 HNGISPG
-247 ASAQLSVLIFCG
+247 VSAQLSILIFFG

-279 IGILIGAAPSLQKN
+279 VGILIGAAPSLQKN

-317 LNLWTV
+317 LNLWSV
-323 FEWDTFSLL
+323 LEWNTSGLL
-332 LTVLSVAFISK
+332 LTVLSVAFVSK
-343 LIGVYLGAS
+343 LIGVYLGAW

-359 ERIFLGFGMNA
+359 ERVTLGFGMNA

-390 ELYSIIV
+390 EIYSIII
-397 VMAIV
+397 VMAVV

-415 SRVMPEGEPADPSAL
+415 SKIALEGEPEDPLAL
-430 QFICEE
+430 QYICEE

-442 TALDAVQ
+442 TALDAVE
-449 NEEIRLAKKLKK
+449 NEEIRLARKLKK
-461 YCLAMRNSEGSHGN
+461 YCFTMRNSLGSN
-475 EQLQQI
+475 EDAQLQEI
-481 VVPFDAVATSI
+481 VVPFEAIAKSI
-492 EFFQKQLASQT
+492 EIFQKQIASQM
-503 LCPSTS
+503 LCPWTS

-525 EESFRVLCMNI
+525 EESLRLLCTNI
-536 ANIPQQSAMFR
+536 ANIRQPSPMTKNLKA
-547 DWVTYADMFDLL
+547 YADMLDSL

-564 EALSLR
+564 EALSLK
-570 DTASVNKFTE
+570 DAASIKKFTHLAE
-580 LTKNNGRFL
+580 DSGRLL
-589 DGLRDDCF
+589 DGLCDDYLI
-597 TLGNI
+597 LGNV
-602 EERNSLFQVA
+602 EERKSLFQIA
-612 HLFEQTLWLFQVIAH
+612 HVFEQTLWLFQVTSQ
-627 TLRPVQA
+627 TLRPLPA
-634 LAVDGGESCS
+634 LASNGD
-644 PAGGNLT
+644 

>member
-1 MTSITPL
+1 MTSIRPL

-27 YIGGQILKSWN
+27 YVGGQVFKRWK

-44 NILGGVLLGPTILG
+44 NIIAGVLLGPTILG
-58 HWFPDFQ
+58 HWFPEFQ
-65 MLIFKPDQTQT
+65 ILIFKPDQTQA

-97 VNINVLKRT
+97 VNLNVLKRT
-106 GSQSFWV
+106 GSQSIWV
-113 SSGGLVVP
+113 SAGGLVIP
-121 LLSGFTLGALIPE
+121 MISGFTLGALIPE
-134 NFLIKPSDRFTLS
+134 NFLIKSSDRFTLS

-169 SMLRHKI
+169 SMLLHKI
-176 GQIALGSAMI
+176 GQIALGSAML

-193 LVAVMTSLYIT
+193 LVAVMTSLYLT

-209 LAAAKTSGAA
+209 LAAAKTTGAA
-219 LMFLGI
+219 LTFLGI
-225 SYAIARPLMTRFISW
+225 SYSVARPLMTRFISW
-240 HNRISPG
+240 HNGISPG
-247 ASAQLSVLIFCG
+247 ASAQLSILIFFG

-279 IGILIGAAPSLQKN
+279 VGILIGAAPSLQKN

-317 LNLWTV
+317 LNLWSV
-323 FEWDTFSLL
+323 LEWNTSGLL
-332 LTVLSVAFISK
+332 LTVLSVAFVSK
-343 LIGVYLGAS
+343 LIGVYLGAW

-359 ERIFLGFGMNA
+359 ERVTLGFGMNA

-390 ELYSIIV
+390 EIYSIII
-397 VMAIV
+397 VMAV
-402 TVILAVPLMTWAL
+402 VAVILAVPLMTWAL
-415 SRVMPEGEPADPSAL
+415 SKIALEGEPEDPLAL
-430 QFICEE
+430 QYICEE

-442 TALDAVQ
+442 TALDAVE
-449 NEEIRLAKKLKK
+449 NEEIRLARKLKK
-461 YCLAMRNSEGSHGN
+461 YCFNMRNSLGSN
-475 EQLQQI
+475 EDAQLQEI
-481 VVPFDAVATSI
+481 VVPFEAIAKSI
-492 EFFQKQLASQT
+492 EIFQKQIASQM
-503 LCPSTS
+503 LCPWTS

-525 EESFRVLCMNI
+525 EESLRLLCTNI
-536 ANIPQQSAMFR
+536 ANIRQPGPMTKNLKA
-547 DWVTYADMFDLL
+547 YADMLDSL

-564 EALSLR
+564 EALSLK
-570 DTASVNKFTE
+570 DAASIKKFTHLAE
-580 LTKNNGRFL
+580 DSGRLL
-589 DGLRDDCF
+589 DGLCDDYL
-597 TLGNI
+597 TLGNV
-602 EERNSLFQVA
+602 EERKSLFQIA
-612 HLFEQTLWLFQVIAH
+612 HVFEQTLWLFQVTAQ
-627 TLRPVQA
+627 TLRPFPA
-634 LAVDGGESCS
+634 LASNGD
-644 PAGGNLT
+644 

>member
-1 MTSITPL
+1 MTSIRPL

-27 YIGGQILKSWN
+27 YVGGQVFKRWK

-44 NILGGVLLGPTILG
+44 NIIAGVLLGPTILG
-58 HWFPDFQ
+58 HWFPEFQ
-65 MLIFKPDQTQT
+65 ILIFKPDQTQA

-97 VNINVLKRT
+97 VNLNVLKRT
-106 GSQSFWV
+106 GSQSIWV
-113 SSGGLVVP
+113 SAGGLVIP
-121 LLSGFTLGALIPE
+121 MISGFTLGALIPE
-134 NFLIKPSDRFTLS
+134 NFLIKSSDRFTLS

-176 GQIALGSAMI
+176 GQIALGSAML

-193 LVAVMTSLYIT
+193 LVAVMTSLYLT

-209 LAAAKTSGAA
+209 LAAAKTTGAA
-219 LMFLGI
+219 LTFLGI
-225 SYAIARPLMTRFISW
+225 SYAVARPLMTRFISW
-240 HNRISPG
+240 HNGISPG
-247 ASAQLSVLIFCG
+247 ASAQLSILIFFG

-279 IGILIGAAPSLQKN
+279 VGILIGAAPSLQKN

-317 LNLWTV
+317 LNLWSV
-323 FEWDTFSLL
+323 LEWNTSGLL
-332 LTVLSVAFISK
+332 LTVLSVAFVSK
-343 LIGVYLGAS
+343 LIGVYLGAW

-359 ERIFLGFGMNA
+359 ERVTLGFGMNA

-390 ELYSIIV
+390 EIYSIII
-397 VMAIV
+397 VMAVV

-415 SRVMPEGEPADPSAL
+415 SKIALEGEPEDPSAL

-442 TALDAVQ
+442 TALDAVE

-461 YCLAMRNSEGSHGN
+461 YCFTMRNSLGSN
-475 EQLQQI
+475 EDAQLQEI
-481 VVPFDAVATSI
+481 VVPFEAIAKSI
-492 EFFQKQLASQT
+492 EIFQKQIASQM
-503 LCPSTS
+503 LCPWTS

-525 EESFRVLCMNI
+525 EESLRLLCTNI
-536 ANIPQQSAMFR
+536 ANIRQPSPMTKNLKA
-547 DWVTYADMFDLL
+547 YADMLDSL

-564 EALSLR
+564 EALSLK
-570 DTASVNKFTE
+570 DAASIKKFTHLAE
-580 LTKNNGRFL
+580 DSGRLL
-589 DGLRDDCF
+589 DGLCDDYLI
-597 TLGNI
+597 LGNV
-602 EERNSLFQVA
+602 EERKSLFQIA
-612 HLFEQTLWLFQVIAH
+612 HVFEQTLWLFQVTSQ
-627 TLRPVQA
+627 TLRPLPA
-634 LAVDGGESCS
+634 LASNGD
-644 PAGGNLT
+644 